1 MTFLWTH
8 MLWLLVL
15 VPLLIAAYV
24 WLLRRKKKSAI
35 RYANL
40 ALVKQAMGKSPG
52 WRRHVPPALLLL
64 AITVLILAVARPAAV
79 VELAS
84 SRATVI
90 LSMDVSGSMRARDVE
105 PSRIVAAQE
114 AAKEFIRKQPADVQ
128 IGIVAFASA
137 AVLVQA
143 PTIDREALYQAIN
156 AFDLRRGTAVGSGV
170 LVALATI
177 FPDENFDMD
186 GDDPRDRLGLPSFG
200 NGPNGFLG
208 SPPPAQELEGLLTQ
222 NPTQPHIPVEPG
234 SYESAVVILLTD
246 GATTTGPDPVA
257 AGRLAG
263 DYGVKVY
270 TVGFGSANGDVVD
283 FGGRSMRAQLDAD
296 TLQAIA
302 DATEGEYYEATS
314 AEGLGEV
321 YESLSTRLIS
331 EKKLTEIAFVF
342 AGIGALLAA
351 AAAGLSMAWFGR
363 IA

>member
-1 MTFLWTH
+1 MTFIWMD

-15 VPLLIAAYV
+15 VPLLIGAYI
-24 WLLRRKKKSAI
+24 WLMRRRKKSAL

-40 ALVKQAMGKSPG
+40 AIVKQAMGKGVG
-52 WRRHVPPALLLL
+52 WRRHVPPTLLLG
-64 AITVLILAVARPAAV
+64 AITVLIVAVARPAAV

-114 AAKEFIRKQPADVQ
+114 AAKAFIKNQPADVQ

-156 AFDLRRGTAVGSGV
+156 SFDLRRGTAVGSGV

-177 FPDENFDMD
+177 FPDESFDTD
-186 GDDPRDRLGLPSFG
+186 GDQRDQLGLPSFG
-200 NGPNGFLG
+200 RTLG
-208 SPPPAQELEGLLTQ
+208 AAGEPDGLLSATG
-222 NPTQPHIPVEPG
+222 PLEKHMPVEPG
-234 SYESAVVILLTD
+234 SYDSAVVILLTD
-246 GATTTGPDPVA
+246 GATTTGPDPIA

-263 DYGVKVY
+263 DYGVRVF
-270 TVGFGSANGDVVD
+270 TVGFGSATGDVVD
-283 FGGRSMRAQLDAD
+283 FGGRSMRAQLDAT

-302 DATEGEYYEATS
+302 DATEGEYYEAKS
-314 AEGLGEV
+314 AADLAGV
-321 YESLSTRLIS
+321 YNSLSTRLIS
-331 EKKLTEIAFVF
+331 EKKLTEIAFLF
-342 AGIGALLAA
+342 AGVGALLAI
-351 AAAGLSMAWFGR
+351 AAAGLSMLWFGR
-363 IA
+363 VA

>member
-1 MTFLWTH
+1 MTFIWMD
-8 MLWLLVL
+8 MLWLLLL
-15 VPLLIAAYV
+15 VPLLIGAYI
-24 WLLRRKKKSAI
+24 WLLRRRKKAAL

-40 ALVKQAMGKSPG
+40 AIVKQAMGRSVG
-52 WRRHVPPALLLL
+52 WRRHVPPALLLA
-64 AITVLILAVARPAAV
+64 AITVLIIAVARPAAV

-114 AAKEFIRKQPADVQ
+114 AAKAFIKNQPADVQ

-137 AVLVQA
+137 AVLVQP

-156 AFDLRRGTAVGSGV
+156 SFDLRRGTAVGSGV

-177 FPDENFDMD
+177 FPEENFDID
-186 GDDPRDRLGLPSFG
+186 GNGDQRDQLGLPSFG
-200 NGPNGFLG
+200 GERERIGRTPGELDG
-208 SPPPAQELEGLLTQ
+208 LLSTTTPPAK
-222 NPTQPHIPVEPG
+222 HMPVEPG
-234 SYESAVVILLTD
+234 SYQSAVVILLTD
-246 GATTTGPDPVA
+246 GATTTGPDPIA

-263 DYGVKVY
+263 DYGVKVF
-270 TVGFGSANGDVVD
+270 TVGFGSASGDVVD
-283 FGGRSMRAQLDAD
+283 FGGRSMRAQLDSV

-314 AEGLGEV
+314 AADLAGV
-321 YESLSTRLIS
+321 YDSLSTRLIS

-342 AGIGALLAA
+342 AGAGALLAM
-351 AAAGLSMAWFGR
+351 AAAGLSMLWFGR
-363 IA
+363 VV

>member
-1 MTFLWTH
+1 MTFIWMD
-8 MLWLLVL
+8 MLWLLLL
-15 VPLLIAAYV
+15 VPLLIGAYI
-24 WLLRRKKKSAI
+24 WLLRRRKKAAM

-40 ALVKQAMGKSPG
+40 AIVKQAMGKSVG
-52 WRRHVPPALLLL
+52 WRRHVPPALLLAAL
-64 AITVLILAVARPAAV
+64 TVLIIAVARPAAV

-114 AAKEFIRKQPADVQ
+114 AAKAFIKNQPADVQ

-156 AFDLRRGTAVGSGV
+156 GFDLRRGTAVGSGV

-177 FPDENFDMD
+177 FPDQSFDLD
-186 GDDPRDRLGLPSFG
+186 GSGDQRDQLGLPSFG
-200 NGPNGFLG
+200 GERFGATG
-208 SPPPAQELEGLLTQ
+208 GADGLLGTA
-222 NPTQPHIPVEPG
+222 PTPVAKHMPVEPG
-234 SYESAVVILLTD
+234 SYQSAVVILLTD
-246 GATTTGPDPVA
+246 GATTTGPDPIA

-263 DYGVKVY
+263 DYGVKVF
-270 TVGFGSANGDVVD
+270 TVGFGSASGDVVD
-283 FGGRSMRAQLDAD
+283 FGGRSMRAQLDSA

-314 AEGLGEV
+314 AADLAGV
-321 YESLSTRLIS
+321 YDSLSTRLIS

-342 AGIGALLAA
+342 AGAGALLAMA
-351 AAAGLSMAWFGR
+351 AAALSMLWFGR
-363 IA
+363 IV

>member
-1 MTFLWTH
+1 MTFIWMD
-8 MLWLLVL
+8 MLWLLLL
-15 VPLLIAAYV
+15 VPLLIGAYI
-24 WLLRRKKKSAI
+24 WLLRRRKKAAL

-40 ALVKQAMGKSPG
+40 AIVKQAMGKGVG
-52 WRRHVPPALLLL
+52 WRRHMPPALLLL
-64 AITVLILAVARPAAV
+64 ALTVLIVAVARPAAV
-79 VELAS
+79 IELAS

-105 PSRIVAAQE
+105 PSRMVAAQE

-128 IGIVAFASA
+128 VGIVAFASA

-156 AFDLRRGTAVGSGV
+156 SFDLRRGTAVGSGV

-177 FPDENFDMD
+177 FPDQNFDLD
-186 GDDPRDRLGLPSFG
+186 GSGNQRDQLGLPSFG
-200 NGPNGFLG
+200 GERFGTTGGADGLLSG
-208 SPPPAQELEGLLTQ
+208 TATEPPAK
-222 NPTQPHIPVEPG
+222 HIPVEPG

-263 DYGVKVY
+263 DYGVKVF
-270 TVGFGSANGDVVD
+270 TVGFGSASGDVVD
-283 FGGRSMRAQLDAD
+283 FGGRSMRAQLDST

-314 AEGLGEV
+314 ASDLAGV
-321 YESLSTRLIS
+321 YDLLSTRLIS

-342 AGIGALLAA
+342 AGAGALLAMA
-351 AAAGLSMAWFGR
+351 AAALSMLWFGR

>member
-1 MTFLWTH
+1 MTFIWMD
-8 MLWLLVL
+8 MLWLLLL
-15 VPLLIAAYV
+15 VPLLIGAYI
-24 WLLRRKKKSAI
+24 WLLRRRKKAAL

-40 ALVKQAMGKSPG
+40 AIVKQAMGKGIG
-52 WRRHVPPALLLL
+52 WRRHVPPLLLL
-64 AITVLILAVARPAAV
+64 AALTVLIVAVARPAAV

-128 IGIVAFASA
+128 VGIVAFASA

-156 AFDLRRGTAVGSGV
+156 SFDLRRGTAVGSGV

-177 FPDENFDMD
+177 FPDQNFDLD
-186 GDDPRDRLGLPSFG
+186 GSGNQRDQLGLPSFG
-200 NGPNGFLG
+200 GERLG
-208 SPPPAQELEGLLTQ
+208 TTRAADGLLSGT
-222 NPTQPHIPVEPG
+222 PAEPMAKHLPVEPG

-263 DYGVKVY
+263 DYGVKVF
-270 TVGFGSANGDVVD
+270 TVGFGSASGDVVD
-283 FGGRSMRAQLDAD
+283 FGGRSMRAQLDAT

-302 DATEGEYYEATS
+302 DATEGEYYEASS
-314 AEGLGEV
+314 AADLAGV
-321 YESLSTRLIS
+321 YDSLSTRLIS
-331 EKKLTEIAFVF
+331 EKKLTEIAFLF
-342 AGIGALLAA
+342 AGVGALLAMA
-351 AAAGLSMAWFGR
+351 AAALSMLWFGR